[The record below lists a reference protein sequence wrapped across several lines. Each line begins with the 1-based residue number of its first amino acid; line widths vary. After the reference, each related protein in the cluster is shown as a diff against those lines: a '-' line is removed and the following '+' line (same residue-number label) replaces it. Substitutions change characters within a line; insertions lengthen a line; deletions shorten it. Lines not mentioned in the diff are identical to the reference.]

1 MQMACL
7 LTEIMPSHKSLYGN
21 SQEQSSQKMPHI
33 MQEHSSKTFPQIDTH
48 GPVLLNVRKVHHSGL
63 EGKPPCA
70 IGIIRHGDHRALSLL
85 PPLHFLVI

>member
-1 MQMACL
+1 MACL

-48 GPVLLNVRKVHHSGL
+48 RPVLLNVRKSITVALKANLLAQL
-63 EGKPPCA
+63 ELSDT
-70 IGIIRHGDHRALSLL
+70 GITGLSLSCL
-85 PPLHFLVI
+85 RSIF

>member
-1 MQMACL
+1 
-7 LTEIMPSHKSLYGN
+7 MPSHKSLYGN

-48 GPVLLNVRKVHHSGL
+48 GPVLLNVRKSITVALRANLLSQL
-63 EGKPPCA
+63 ELSDT
-70 IGIIRHGDHRALSLL
+70 GITGLSLL